1 MIELWKL
8 DEAIRKLNPTVVSI
22 RGDINNN
29 LTAYDKDDN
38 IVEYDKA
45 AVEAEASKEQ
55 A

>member
-8 DEAIRKLNPTVVSI
+8 DAAIRKLNPTVVNI

-29 LTAYDKDDN
+29 LTAYDINGN
-38 IVEYDKA
+38 IVEYNKSA
-45 AVEAEASKEQ
+45 AEAEANKEQ

>member
-8 DEAIRKLNPTVVSI
+8 DEAIRKLNPTVVNI

-29 LTAYDKDDN
+29 LTAYDINGN

-45 AVEAEASKEQ
+45 AVEAEASKEL